1 MRIVFFGTPQ
11 FAVPP
16 LQSVLDAGHLVCG
29 VVTQPDRPRGR
40 GQHVTESPV
49 KQLARER
56 HLPIAQPP
64 RLRDPGVREVLE
76 GWAPDLGVVVAYGQI
91 VPKALLELP
100 RFGMINVHGS
110 LLPRYRGAAPVHRAV
125 MNGDTVTGVTIM
137 RVTPRLDAGAMFASG
152 SRDIAA
158 SDTSEI
164 VERDLSLLGA
174 RLLVEVIAR
183 IASGT
188 ATETPQ
194 DENLATYAPKL
205 TKAESDMDW
214 TRTAV
219 ELHNQVRGLHP
230 WPHAS
235 TRLDGARLIVLESAV
250 VNAHDARLDAQSDT
264 APGGAQAGTAPGT
277 IRHVGRDAL
286 HVAAG
291 GGTTLALLRVQP
303 EGKRPMAIRD
313 YLAGAHLEPGRRC
326 AST

>member
-11 FAVPP
+11 FAVPT
-16 LQSVLDAGHLVCG
+16 LGSVLDAGHVVCG

-56 HLPIAQPP
+56 QLPIVQPAS
-64 RLRDPGVREVLE
+64 LRDPGVREGLE
-76 GWAPDLGVVVAYGQI
+76 AWAPDLGVVVAYGQI
-91 VPKALLELP
+91 IPKALLDLP

-137 RVTPRLDAGAMFASG
+137 RVTPRLDAGAMFASV

-158 SDTSEI
+158 SDTSET
-164 VERDLSLLGA
+164 VERDLSGLGA
-174 RLLVEVIAR
+174 RLLVDVVAR

-205 TKAESDMDW
+205 TKAESDLDW
-214 TRTAV
+214 TRPAA

-235 TRLDGARLIVLESAV
+235 TRLDGARVIVLESAV
-250 VNAHDARLDAQSDT
+250 VNVRDAAAREGAHTDA
-264 APGGAQAGTAPGT
+264 PPGT

-313 YLAGAHLEPGRRC
+313 YLAGAHLQAGQRC
-326 AST
+326 TPT